1 MKRFFD
7 ITASSF
13 SLIILSPILIIF
25 IFLVWISDLK
35 NPFYL
40 GSRIGKNYVK
50 FRMVKLRSMTIN
62 ADNNK
67 IDSTSSNDPRITKIG
82 KIIRRFKIDE
92 IFQLINVLIGQM
104 SIVGPRPNVER
115 DVLIYTDVERE
126 ILSVTP
132 GITDFSSIV
141 FSDEGDI
148 LENSDDPDLDY
159 NKLIRPWKSRLALI
173 YVKNNSFRIDL
184 ILITLTIM
192 SMFNKTQSLIL
203 LSKVLKKI
211 TVNKELLEVVL
222 RKKNL
227 IPHPPPGSSSIVEK
241 R

>member
-7 ITASSF
+7 IATSSF

-25 IFLVWISDLK
+25 ILLVWLSDFK

-40 GSRIGKNYVK
+40 GTRIGKNYKK
-50 FRMVKLRSMTIN
+50 FRMVKLRSMTID
-62 ADNNK
+62 ADKNK

-82 KIIRRFKIDE
+82 KIVRKFKVDE

-115 DVLIYTDVERE
+115 DVLIYTDVEKE

-148 LENSDDPDLDY
+148 LENSHDPDLDY

-173 YVKNNSFRIDL
+173 YVQNNSFMIDL
-184 ILITLTIM
+184 FLIFLTII
-192 SMFNKTQSLIL
+192 SMFNKEQSLIL

-211 TVNKELLEVVL
+211 TVNKELLEVAL

-227 IPHPPPGSSSIVEK
+227 VPHPPPGSSAIVEK

>member
-1 MKRFFD
+1 
-7 ITASSF
+7 
-13 SLIILSPILIIF
+13 
-25 IFLVWISDLK
+25 
-35 NPFYL
+35 
-40 GSRIGKNYVK
+40 
-50 FRMVKLRSMTIN
+50 MVKLRSMTID
-62 ADNNK
+62 ADKNK

-115 DVLIYTDVERE
+115 DVLIYTDVEKE

-184 ILITLTIM
+184 ILITLTVM

-211 TVNKELLEVVL
+211 TVNKELLEVAL

-227 IPHPPPGSSSIVEK
+227 IPHPPPGSSFIVEK

>member
-173 YVKNNSFRIDL
+173 YVKNNSFKIDL
-184 ILITLTIM
+184 ILIFLTIM
-192 SMFNKTQSLIL
+192 SMFNKSQSLIL

-211 TVNKELLEVVL
+211 TVNKELLEVAL

>member
-7 ITASSF
+7 ITISF
-13 SLIILSPILIIF
+13 VSLILLSPILILF
-25 IFLVWISDLK
+25 IILVWLSDLK

-40 GSRIGKNYVK
+40 GIRIGKNFKK
-50 FRMVKLRSMTIN
+50 FRMVKLRSMAIG
-62 ADNNK
+62 ADKYK
-67 IDSTSSNDPRITKIG
+67 IDSTSSNDPRITKVG
-82 KIIRRFKIDE
+82 KIIRKFKIDE
-92 IFQLINVLIGQM
+92 IFQLLNVLIGQM

-115 DVLIYTDVERE
+115 DVIIYTEAEKE

-148 LENSDDPDLDY
+148 LKNSSDPDLDY

-173 YVKNNSFRIDL
+173 YVKNNTFMIDL
-184 ILITLTIM
+184 FLIFLTIT
-192 SMFNKTQSLIL
+192 SMFNKKHSLVL
-203 LSKVLKKI
+203 LSKVLKNM
-211 TVNKELLEVVL
+211 TANKELLKVVL
-222 RKKNL
+222 RETNL
-227 IPHPPPGSSSIVEK
+227 VPHPPPGSSTVVEK

>member
-173 YVKNNSFRIDL
+173 YVKNNSFKIDL
-184 ILITLTIM
+184 ILIFLTIM
-192 SMFNKTQSLIL
+192 SMFNKSQSLIL

-211 TVNKELLEVVL
+211 TVNKELLEVAL
-222 RKKNL
+222 REKNL

>member
-40 GSRIGKNYVK
+40 GTRIGKNYEK
-50 FRMVKLRSMTIN
+50 FRMVKLRSMTID
-62 ADNNK
+62 ADKNK
-67 IDSTSSNDPRITKIG
+67 IDSTSTNDPRITKIG

-115 DVLIYTDVERE
+115 DVLIYTDVEKE

>member
-1 MKRFFD
+1 MKRVFD
-7 ITASSF
+7 ITISSI
-13 SLIILSPILIIF
+13 SLILLSPILILF
-25 IFLVWISDLK
+25 IILVWLSDLK

-40 GSRIGKNYVK
+40 GTRIGKNGKK
-50 FRMVKLRSMTIN
+50 FRMIKLRSMTID
-62 ADNNK
+62 ADKSK

-82 KIIRRFKIDE
+82 KIIRKFKKDE

-104 SIVGPRPNVER
+104 SIVGPRPNVDR
-115 DVLIYTDVERE
+115 DVLIYTEVEKE
-126 ILSVTP
+126 ILSITP

-148 LENSDDPDLDY
+148 LENSLDPDLDY

-173 YVKNNSFRIDL
+173 YVKNNGFTIDL
-184 ILITLTIM
+184 ILIFLTIA
-192 SMFNKTQSLIL
+192 SMFSKRQSLVL
-203 LSKVLKKI
+203 LYRVLKNM
-211 TVNKELLEVVL
+211 TVDKKLLDVVL

-227 IPHPPPGSSSIVEK
+227 TPHPPPGSSAIVDK